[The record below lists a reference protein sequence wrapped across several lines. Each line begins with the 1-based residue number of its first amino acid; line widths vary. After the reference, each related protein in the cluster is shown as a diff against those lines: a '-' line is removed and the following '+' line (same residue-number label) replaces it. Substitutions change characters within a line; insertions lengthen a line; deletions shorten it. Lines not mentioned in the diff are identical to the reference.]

1 MPLEICA
8 KKYLDNFLHKIVLH
22 MVNYGK
28 FEFEPDQLFVPA
40 STLEVT
46 APPYTMLARF
56 QFCLRGKTFY
66 NTQPIKGLFDLSH

>member
-1 MPLEICA
+1 
-8 KKYLDNFLHKIVLH
+8 

-28 FEFEPDQLFVPA
+28 FEFEPEQLFVPA

-56 QFCLRGKTFY
+56 QFWLRGKTFY
-66 NTQPIKGLFDLSH
+66 ST